1 MKTLF
6 TPASP
11 IPLPEYPRPQM
22 TRPTWHNLN
31 GLWEY
36 AIVPKEQTRIEKYD
50 GQILVPFAVEAELS
64 GVHKALLP
72 SQRLWYRRM
81 LPHPQAPRIQEK
93 DTADAERSLLHFGAV
108 DYLCEV
114 FVNGKIV
121 GTHTGGYCP
130 FSFDITESLKDDEN
144 ELVVAV
150 WDPSDAGKQERGKQ
164 VLKPASI
171 WYTPVSGIWQTV
183 WLETV
188 PEVSI
193 EALQLT
199 PNLDAGTL
207 SVNVSVRGTAR
218 EFRVEAEAYSGK
230 DEVAHGSAQE
240 NEQLVLALK
249 DVKAWSPTQPYL
261 YDLKVRIIQN
271 SQIVDEVGSYFAMRK
286 FGISG
291 GRFTI
296 NDRPLF
302 LYGPLDQGY
311 FPDGLYTAPSKEAM
325 LFDIEYAQ
333 KIGCNLI
340 RKHVKVEP
348 AWWYAACDRL
358 GMIVWQDMPNGG
370 TGGADWV
377 ATLAIGLGI
386 TTPDNV
392 WMSRFGRGDAAERAQ
407 YRAELAEM
415 VAALEHFP
423 CIAVWGPFN
432 EGWGQFESRQ
442 AAEWLKLTD
451 PTRLVDAASGWFDR
465 GAGDFQSKH
474 IYAIKLRGSPGS
486 STRRRGRLDQRA
498 FALTEFGGYSLKI
511 PGHVWDE
518 DKRFGYKF
526 FETSED
532 LTDAYVNLLEKQLLP
547 LIPQGLAVAIYT
559 QTTDVEIEINGYLT
573 FDRQFEKMDKHV
585 LCAAHERLYQAFEK
599 TMSQ

>member
-22 TRPTWHNLN
+22 TRPAWQNLN
-31 GLWEY
+31 GMWEY
-36 AIVPKEQTRIEKYD
+36 AIVPKEQTWIEKYD
-50 GQILVPFAVEAELS
+50 GQILVPFAIESELS
-64 GVHKALLP
+64 GVHRVLLP
-72 SQRLWYRRM
+72 SQRLWYRRTF
-81 LPHPQAPRIQEK
+81 LHSKSLSQIQDMDNE
-93 DTADAERSLLHFGAV
+93 DGESVLLHFGAV
-108 DYLCEV
+108 DYQCEI
-114 FVNGKIV
+114 FINSKMV
-121 GTHTGGYCP
+121 GRHTGGYCP
-130 FSFDITESLKDDEN
+130 FTLDINAALKDGEN

-150 WDPSDAGKQERGKQ
+150 WDPSDAGRQERGKQ
-164 VLKPASI
+164 VLKPDSI

-188 PEVSI
+188 PKVSI
-193 EALQLT
+193 ESLQLI
-199 PNLDAGTL
+199 PDLDAGTL
-207 SVNVSVRGTAR
+207 SVNVSVRGAAER
-218 EFRVEAEAYSGK
+218 FSVVVEAYSGTEK
-230 DEVAHGSAQE
+230 VAQGSG
-240 NEQLVLALK
+240 QLDRLLFLALENI
-249 DVKAWSPTQPYL
+249 KAWSPAQPHL

-271 SQIVDEVGSYFAMRK
+271 SRTVDEVGSYFAMRK

-291 GRFTI
+291 GRFTV
-296 NDRPLF
+296 NDKPLF

-311 FPDGLYTAPSKEAM
+311 FPDGLYTPPSEEAL

-348 AWWYAACDRL
+348 ARWYAACDQL

-386 TTPDNV
+386 TTQDNI
-392 WMSRFGRGDAAERAQ
+392 WLSRFGRGDAAGRAQ

-415 VAALEHFP
+415 VAALQHFP
-423 CIAVWGPFN
+423 CIAAWVPFN
-432 EGWGQFESRQ
+432 EGWGQFDSRQ
-442 AAEWLKLTD
+442 TAEWLKQAD

-465 GAGDFQSKH
+465 GAGDFQSRH
-474 IYAIKLRGSPGS
+474 IYAIKLR
-486 STRRRGRLDQRA
+486 RGQPDRRA

-526 FETSED
+526 LETREA
-532 LTDAYVNLLEKQLLP
+532 LTDAYVKLLDEQLLP

-573 FDRQFEKMDKHV
+573 YDRQVEKMDKYV
-585 LCAAHERLYQAFEK
+585 LCAAHKRLYSAFEK
-599 TMSQ
+599 TI